1 MLLQNVRLESILDN
15 RRLTTTVIV
24 AGVLLASAVL
34 GQRASM
40 RWLGLVVAGTGLLLL
55 LRWPQL
61 GLVGLVV
68 ATLSVP
74 FAIGT
79 GTQTAIPVTVPL
91 LAALLGLWVME
102 MMLRREV
109 RLVPSR
115 TTLPLLLF
123 LASVTL
129 SFLAGTALWDPQVSV
144 QTNILRPQLGG
155 WAIFVLSGGAFL
167 LAANRLTDER
177 WLRAVT
183 FTFIAWGTF
192 LALGT
197 VIPGLSRIAWR
208 LTARG
213 ATGSLFWVW
222 LIALA
227 AGQSLGNPRQAIGWR
242 VLMAVAVIAVMA
254 ERWFGGYGWV
264 SGWAPPLAALAVI
277 VWLWSPRWGVALGLA
292 ALAVVL
298 LKENYFYTRIFVVA
312 ERTGSYQRFTA
323 WREVLGLVRR
333 DPIFGLGPANYWHYY
348 RAFHS
353 FAYGVFDPKVNSHN
367 NYVDILAQTGLLGFG
382 LFAWLIA
389 EIGAVGW
396 KLRNH
401 FDEGFRRG
409 YVYGALGGLAGTLA
423 AGMLGDWFLPFVY
436 NVGFKGFRASVLGWL
451 FLGGL
456 VALMATIRSR
466 ESVTGL
472 PGER

>member
-1 MLLQNVRLESILDN
+1 MLFPNVRVESILYN
-15 RRLTTTVIV
+15 KRLMTTLVV

-34 GQRASM
+34 GQHASM
-40 RWLGLVVAGTGLLLL
+40 RTLGLVVAGSGLLLL

-61 GLVGLVV
+61 GLLGLIV

-79 GTQTAIPVTVPL
+79 GTQTEVPVTVPL
-91 LAALLGLWVME
+91 VGALLGLWVLDMTQ
-102 MMLRREV
+102 RRDV

-115 TTLPLLLF
+115 TTLPLFLF
-123 LASVTL
+123 LGAVTL
-129 SFLAGTALWDPQVSV
+129 SFLAGNALWDPQVSV

-167 LAANRLTDER
+167 LAANQLTDER

-197 VIPGLSRIAWR
+197 VIPGLGRIAGR

-213 ATGSLFWVW
+213 ATGSLLWVW
-222 LIALA
+222 LVALA
-227 AGQSLGNPRQAIGWR
+227 AGQWLGNPRLATGWR
-242 VLMAVAVIAVMA
+242 MLMGLAVVAVMA
-254 ERWFGGYGWV
+254 ERWFIGYDWV
-264 SGWAPPLAALAVI
+264 SGWGPPLVALAVI

-298 LKENYFYTRIFVVA
+298 LKENYFYTRVFAVA
-312 ERTGSYQRFTA
+312 ENTGSYNRFTA
-323 WREVLGLVRR
+323 WREVLDLMRR

-348 RAFHS
+348 RAYNS
-353 FAYGVFDPKVNSHN
+353 FAYGVFDPTVNSHN

-382 LFAWLIA
+382 LFAWLMA

-396 KLRNH
+396 KLRNR
-401 FDEGFRRG
+401 FGDGFRQG

-436 NVGFKGFRASVLGWL
+436 NIGMAGFRVSVLGWL

-456 VALMATIRSR
+456 VAVGTQGVGKR
-466 ESVTGL
+466 
-472 PGER
+472 